1 MQEISTKAQEVAA
14 VARAAQESG
23 KKRQD
28 ARNEKRAQSK
38 ENWATR
44 WTKVKEFGSKA
55 WDTVKG
61 VTEIP
66 GKLVDGADA
75 LRTRAEVGYNNVKA
89 ELIQKG
95 FDATNNLEAKVASI
109 SGFVE
114 SLQPRAEAKFTEVK
128 LAALKKVAETV
139 KVIIA
144 ASQETIKQSQESQG
158 EPPAGE
164 VAEATMTVADKLK
177 KEAADKRAQA
187 EQAKANPTKLKGAR
201 EGLKKFMS

>member
-75 LRTRAEVGYNNVKA
+75 LRTKAEVGYGNAKA

-128 LAALKKVAETV
+128 LAALKKVAETI
-139 KVIIA
+139 KTLIETA
-144 ASQETIKQSQESQG
+144 QETIRQAQESG
-158 EPPAGE
+158 DDTEAG
-164 VAEATMTVADKLK
+164 EATMTTADRLRD
-177 KEAADKRAQA
+177 EAADKRAKA
-187 EQAKANPTKLKGAR
+187 EQAKANPSKLQSFR
-201 EGLKKFMS
+201 NGLRAFWA